1 MLDHGTE
8 VKYHV
13 ELVLIM
19 LNIIIDDVNIIIDD
33 VEGCRMMLITIII
46 AEFVALKKY
55 IILASQPASQPAG
68 GGRE

>member
-1 MLDHGTE
+1 MTTTHISELMLTMLDHGTE

-33 VEGCRMMLITIII
+33 VEGCRMMLITIMIS
-46 AEFVALKKY
+46 EFVALKK
-55 IILASQPASQPAG
+55 
-68 GGRE
+68 